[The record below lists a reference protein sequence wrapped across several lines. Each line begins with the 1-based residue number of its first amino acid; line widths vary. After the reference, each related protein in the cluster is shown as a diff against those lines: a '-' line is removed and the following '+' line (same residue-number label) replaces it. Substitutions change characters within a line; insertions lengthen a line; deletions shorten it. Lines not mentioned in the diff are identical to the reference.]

1 MRILDSMFNHTV
13 SGLTKAL
20 DLSWRRNKV
29 LTSNIANAETPQY
42 RAVDLQFGREL
53 EEAFHTKNAQ
63 QLARTQSSHL
73 DLTRNSSAKIIEDLA
88 GATKADG
95 NNVDI
100 DIQMAQLAKTSGE
113 FATAAQLI
121 KRQIGLVR
129 TAIRESR
136 Q

>member
-1 MRILDSMFNHTV
+1 M
-13 SGLTKAL
+13 
-20 DLSWRRNKV
+20 
-29 LTSNIANAETPQY
+29 
-42 RAVDLQFGREL
+42 
-53 EEAFHTKNAQ
+53 
-63 QLARTQSSHL
+63 
-73 DLTRNSSAKIIEDLA
+73 RNSSSKIVEDLS

-100 DIQMAQLAKTSGE
+100 DLQMAQLAKTSGE

>member
-1 MRILDSMFNHTV
+1 MRILDSMFNTTV

-53 EEAFHTKNAQ
+53 QEAFRSSEGR
-63 QLARTQSSHL
+63 QLAMTQTGHL
-73 DLTRNSSAKIIEDLA
+73 DLQRNSSAKVVENLS
-88 GATKADG
+88 GSTKADG

-100 DIQMAQLAKTSGE
+100 DMQMAQLAKTSGE

>member
-53 EEAFHTKNAQ
+53 EEAFHTNSGQ

-73 DLTRNSSAKIIEDLA
+73 DLKRNSSAKIVEDLA